1 MSGLFLDAPVSGAYH
16 LVTWVATAIQPVTG
30 PYAAALAIV
39 LCTAAVRLVLLPLS
53 IAAVRGERSRAVILP
68 QLNEINKRHRDD
80 PERVRREVAKLQAE
94 TGTTMFAG
102 CLPMLAQL
110 PFFWV
115 LYRLFSTAVVA
126 GEPNRLLT
134 GTLFGAPLGVHWPLL
149 AATPA
154 YLGLAVLLAVVA
166 WFASRRQARQAAQA
180 GQGAQAGRAG
190 QAGESG
196 QAGQA
201 GLVMGALPGRLLRLL
216 PFGTLLTAAVV
227 PLAAGLY
234 LLTTTTWT
242 VVERAIL
249 HR

>member
-16 LVTWVATAIQPVTG
+16 LVAGVATAIQPVTG

-53 IAAVRGERSRAVILP
+53 IAAIRGERSRAAILP

-80 PERVRREVAKLQAE
+80 PERVRREVAKLEAE

-110 PFFWV
+110 PFFWL

-134 GTLFGAPLGVHWPLL
+134 GTLFGAPLGLHWPLL

-180 GQGAQAGRAG
+180 GE
-190 QAGESG
+190 AGESG
-196 QAGQA
+196 QAGQT
-201 GLVMGALPGRLLRLL
+201 GLVMGALPGRLIRLL

>member
-16 LVTWVATAIQPVTG
+16 LVTWVATALQPVTG

-53 IAAVRGERSRAVILP
+53 IAAVRGERSRAAILP

-94 TGTTMFAG
+94 TGTTLFAG

-110 PFFWV
+110 PFFWM

-180 GQGAQAGRAG
+180 GQATGVL
-190 QAGESG
+190 SG
-196 QAGQA
+196 P
-201 GLVMGALPGRLLRLL
+201 LIRLL
-216 PFGTLLTAAVV
+216 PFGTLLTAAFV

-234 LLTTTTWT
+234 LLTTTAWT

-249 HR
+249 QR

>member
-16 LVTWVATAIQPVTG
+16 LVTSVATAIQPVTG

-53 IAAVRGERSRAVILP
+53 IAAVRGERSRVAILP
-68 QLNEINKRHRDD
+68 QLNEINKRHRGD

-94 TGTTMFAG
+94 TGTTLFAG

-110 PFFWV
+110 PFFWL

-126 GEPNRLLT
+126 GEPNRLLA
-134 GTLFGAPLGVHWPLL
+134 GTLFGSPLGVHWPLL

-154 YLGLAVLLAVVA
+154 YLGLAVLLGVVA
-166 WFASRRQARQAAQA
+166 WFASRRPARQAARA
-180 GQGAQAGRAG
+180 GQGDQA
-190 QAGESG
+190 
-196 QAGQA
+196 
-201 GLVMGALPGRLLRLL
+201 MGAVSGRLIRLL

-242 VVERAIL
+242 VVERAFL

>member
-53 IAAVRGERSRAVILP
+53 IAAVRGERSRAAILP

-110 PFFWV
+110 PFFWL

-166 WFASRRQARQAAQA
+166 WFASRRQSRQAAQA
-180 GQGAQAGRAG
+180 GQAG

>member
-53 IAAVRGERSRAVILP
+53 IAAIRGERSRAAILP

-110 PFFWV
+110 PFFWL

-180 GQGAQAGRAG
+180 GQAD
-190 QAGESG
+190 ESG

-201 GLVMGALPGRLLRLL
+201 GLVMGALPGRLIRLL

>member
-1 MSGLFLDAPVSGAYH
+1 MSGLFLDVPVSGAYH
-16 LVTWVATAIQPVTG
+16 LVTWVATAIQPVIG

-53 IAAVRGERSRAVILP
+53 IAAVRGERSRAAILP
-68 QLNEINKRHRDD
+68 QLNEINKRHPND

-102 CLPMLAQL
+102 CLPMLAQV

-166 WFASRRQARQAAQA
+166 WFASRRQSRQAAQA
-180 GQGAQAGRAG
+180 GQAE

-196 QAGQA
+196 QPGQA

>member
-53 IAAVRGERSRAVILP
+53 IAAVRGERSRAAILP
-68 QLNEINKRHRDD
+68 QLNEINKRHRND

-102 CLPMLAQL
+102 CLPMLAQV

-166 WFASRRQARQAAQA
+166 WFASRRQSRQAAQA
-180 GQGAQAGRAG
+180 GQAG

-216 PFGTLLTAAVV
+216 PFGTLLTAAFV

-249 HR
+249 QR

>member
-1 MSGLFLDAPVSGAYH
+1 MSGLFLDAPVNGAYH
-16 LVTWVATAIQPVTG
+16 LVTWVATAIQPVIG

-53 IAAVRGERSRAVILP
+53 IAAVRGERSRAAILP
-68 QLNEINKRHRDD
+68 QLSEINKRHRDD

-102 CLPMLAQL
+102 CLPMLAQV

-166 WFASRRQARQAAQA
+166 WFASHRQAAQA
-180 GQGAQAGRAG
+180 GQAAQVGRAG

-201 GLVMGALPGRLLRLL
+201 GLVTGALPGRLLRLL